1 MSRHSVLHVCVFL
14 VGMGLAANVAAQQA
28 PACPQLSSD
37 TGLTW
42 EYRGSGDTDL
52 CRALRADGS
61 EAFGLVISRKPTFE
75 PLRPDRAE
83 RSTVDGRDVFWYR
96 AELAQKPGVQARET
110 VIELPNG
117 RSAHLWLQADNTDKL
132 QAGFQLVQGL
142 RFVPTGPQQ
151 VAAGQ

>member
-52 CRALRADGS
+52 CRALRTDGS
-61 EAFGLVISRKPTFE
+61 EAFGLVISSKPTFE
-75 PLRPDRAE
+75 PQRPDRAE
-83 RSTVDGRDVFWYR
+83 RSTVDGREVFWYR

-110 VIELPNG
+110 VIELPSG